1 MLRTRND
8 LINDYNN
15 LTMLTHIH
23 IWNFAIVEALDIE
36 LESGL
41 SVLTGETGAGKSILL
56 DALGLALGDRADST
70 VIRHG
75 ESRAEISVTF
85 NTSQATN
92 AEVWLKEH
100 ELDSEHECII
110 RRTVNEKGP
119 SKAFINGKP
128 ATVQQLR
135 ELAEMLVDLHGQHEH
150 QSLMKAEV
158 QQQLLDDYASHS
170 DLVSK
175 VSTSFSEWNKL
186 NTEFKKLNSAKNEQ
200 DHRLD
205 LLRYQVNELETLNLQ
220 TGESEKLD
228 IEHKRL
234 SNASQLLQT
243 TELAL
248 HVLQE
253 NDKDSIS
260 QQLSHFTLELQQLGK
275 TDNKLNEIAGL
286 LDNAM
291 IQVNEASSELHQYV
305 DNLELD
311 PQRLSY
317 LDERIS
323 TIHNLA
329 RKHHVNPDELPAL
342 LEDLQKELDSI
353 ENADGH
359 LEKLQQDI
367 VITAST
373 YQQAANDLSKSRTN
387 VAKILST
394 KVSENM
400 QELGM
405 EGGTFEVALNAY
417 EAESFHANGNEQIEF
432 LVSANPGSP
441 AKSLS
446 KVASGGEI
454 SRISLAIQVITAE
467 STRIPTLIFDEVD
480 VGIGGRVAE
489 IVGRKLKQ
497 LANHRQVI
505 CVTHLAQVA
514 ALGDHHLQVSK
525 QSDSATT
532 ISQIDYLGTQ
542 QRVKELA
549 RMMGGIEI
557 TEQTLS
563 HAEEMLSK
571 VGNG

>member
-1 MLRTRND
+1 
-8 LINDYNN
+8 
-15 LTMLTHIH
+15 MLTHIH

-75 ESRAEISVTF
+75 ENRAEISVTF
-85 NTSQATN
+85 DTSEAAN
-92 AEVWLKEH
+92 AEAWLKEH

-110 RRTVNEKGP
+110 RRTVSEKGP

-150 QSLMKAEV
+150 QSLMKADI
-158 QQQLLDDYASHS
+158 QQQLLDDYANHAT
-170 DLVSK
+170 LVNK
-175 VSTSFSEWNKL
+175 VSTSYTEWNKL
-186 NTEFKKLNSAKNEQ
+186 NTEYKKLSAAKNEQ

-205 LLRYQVNELETLNLQ
+205 LLRYQVNELETLNLLP
-220 TGESEKLD
+220 GESAQLD
-228 IEHKRL
+228 NEHKRL

-243 TELAL
+243 TEQTLHAL
-248 HVLQE
+248 E
-253 NDKDSIS
+253 ESDNGSIS
-260 QQLSHFTLELQQLGK
+260 QQLNHFTLELQQLGK
-275 TDNKLNEIAGL
+275 TDNKLNEIAAL

-291 IQVNEASSELHQYV
+291 IQLNEASSELHLYV
-305 DNLELD
+305 DSLELD

-323 TIHNLA
+323 SIHNLA
-329 RKHHVNPDELPAL
+329 RKHQVEPDELPTL
-342 LEDLQKELDSI
+342 LESLQKELDSI

-367 VITAST
+367 LNSANH
-373 YQQAANDLSKSRTN
+373 YQQASQQLSKSRTKA
-387 VAKILST
+387 AKTLST

-405 EGGTFEVALNAY
+405 EGGAFEVALNAY
-417 EAESFHANGNEQIEF
+417 ETDSFHANGNEQIEF

-454 SRISLAIQVITAE
+454 SRISLAIQVIAAE

-497 LANHRQVI
+497 LAAHRQVI

-514 ALGDHHLQVSK
+514 ALGEHHLQVSK

-532 ISQIDYLGTQ
+532 ISQINYLDQ
-542 QRVKELA
+542 PQRVKELA
-549 RMMGGIEI
+549 RMMGGVEI
-557 TEQTLS
+557 TKQTLS
-563 HAEEMLSK
+563 HAEEMLGQ

>member
-1 MLRTRND
+1 
-8 LINDYNN
+8 
-15 LTMLTHIH
+15 MLTHIH

-36 LESGL
+36 LEPGL
-41 SVLTGETGAGKSILL
+41 SILTGETGAGKSILL

-85 NTSQATN
+85 DTRHSTN
-92 AEVWLKEH
+92 AEAWLKEH

-110 RRTVNEKGP
+110 RRTVSEKGP

-150 QSLMKAEV
+150 QSLMKADV
-158 QQQLLDDYASHS
+158 QQQLLDDYANHS
-170 DLVSK
+170 DLVKKTAS
-175 VSTSFSEWNKL
+175 SFKEWNKL
-186 NTEFKKLNSAKNEQ
+186 NTEFKKLSSAKNEQ
-200 DHRLD
+200 EHRLD
-205 LLRYQVNELETLNLQ
+205 LLKYQVNELETLNLHV
-220 TGESEKLD
+220 GESKKLD
-228 IEHKRL
+228 VEYKRL
-234 SNASQLLQT
+234 SNASLLIQT
-243 TELAL
+243 TQETLSAL
-248 HVLQE
+248 EQ
-253 NDKDSIS
+253 NDKGSIS
-260 QQLSHFTLELQQLGK
+260 QQLSHFTSELQQLGK
-275 TDNKLNEIAGL
+275 ADSKLNDIASL
-286 LDNAM
+286 LGNAS
-291 IQVNEASSELHQYV
+291 IQINEASSELHQYI

-317 LDERIS
+317 LDERIG

-329 RKHHVNPDELPAL
+329 RKHNVNPDELPEL
-342 LEDLQKELDSI
+342 FQHLQKELDSI

-367 VITAST
+367 IVSAKT
-373 YQQAANDLSKSRTN
+373 YQKSADALTKSRIKH
-387 VAKILST
+387 AKVLST
-394 KVSENM
+394 KVTENM

-405 EGGTFEVALNAY
+405 EGGAFEVALNAY
-417 EAESFHANGNEQIEF
+417 ETDSFHSNGNEQVEF

-441 AKSLS
+441 AKSLT

-454 SRISLAIQVITAE
+454 SRISLAIQVIAAE

-489 IVGRKLKQ
+489 IVGLKLKQ
-497 LANHRQVI
+497 LASHRQVI

-514 ALGDHHLQVSK
+514 ALGEHHLQVSK

-532 ISQIDYLGTQ
+532 ISQINYLDQ
-542 QRVKELA
+542 AERIKELA
-549 RMMGGIEI
+549 RMMGGIKI

-571 VGNG
+571 AC

>member
-1 MLRTRND
+1 
-8 LINDYNN
+8 
-15 LTMLTHIH
+15 MLTHIH

-85 NTSQATN
+85 DTSQAAN
-92 AEVWLKEH
+92 AEAWLKKH

-150 QSLMKAEV
+150 QSLMKLDV
-158 QQQLLDDYASHS
+158 QQQLLDDYARHS
-170 DLVSK
+170 ELVNK
-175 VSTSFSEWNKL
+175 VSASFKEWNKL
-186 NTEFKKLNSAKNEQ
+186 NTEFKKLSSAKNEQ

-205 LLRYQVNELETLNLQ
+205 LLKYQVNELETLNLQ
-220 TGESEKLD
+220 KNESKHLD
-228 IEHKRL
+228 IEYKRL

-243 TELAL
+243 TEQTLHAL
-248 HVLQE
+248 EE
-253 NDKDSIS
+253 NDKGSIS
-260 QQLSHFTLELQQLGK
+260 QQISQFTSELQQLGK
-275 TDNKLNEIAGL
+275 TDNKLNDIASL
-286 LDNAM
+286 LDNAQ
-291 IQVNEASSELHQYV
+291 IQINEASSELHQYI
-305 DNLELD
+305 DSLELD

-329 RKHHVNPDELPAL
+329 RKHQVNPDALPELF
-342 LEDLQKELDSI
+342 EKLQIELDSI

-359 LEKLQQDI
+359 LEKLEQDI
-367 VITAST
+367 KTTAST
-373 YQQAANDLSKSRTN
+373 YKQAADKLSKSRAKA
-387 VAKILST
+387 AKILST

-405 EGGTFEVALNAY
+405 EGGAFEVALNAY
-417 EAESFHANGNEQIEF
+417 AEGSFHTNGNEQIEF

-454 SRISLAIQVITAE
+454 SRISLAIQVIAAE

-489 IVGRKLKQ
+489 IVGLKLKQ

-514 ALGDHHLQVSK
+514 ALGEHHLQVSK

-532 ISQIDYLGTQ
+532 ISQINYLDKPL
-542 QRVKELA
+542 RVKELA

-563 HAEEMLSK
+563 HAEEMLGK

>member
-1 MLRTRND
+1 
-8 LINDYNN
+8 
-15 LTMLTHIH
+15 MLTHIH

-36 LESGL
+36 LEPGL

-85 NTSQATN
+85 DTSKVAN
-92 AEVWLKEH
+92 AEAWLKEH

-110 RRTVNEKGP
+110 RRTVSEKGP

-150 QSLMKAEV
+150 QSLMKADI
-158 QQQLLDDYASHS
+158 QQQLLDDYANHS
-170 DLVSK
+170 DLVTK
-175 VSTSFSEWNKL
+175 VSTSFKEWNKL
-186 NTEFKKLNSAKNEQ
+186 NNEFNKLNTVKNEQ

-205 LLRYQVNELETLNLQ
+205 LLRYQVNELETINIQ
-220 TGESEKLD
+220 KGESKKLD

-234 SNASQLLQT
+234 SNASLLLQT
-243 TELAL
+243 TEQAL
-248 HVLQE
+248 HALQE
-253 NDKDSIS
+253 SDKGSIS
-260 QQLSHFTLELQQLGK
+260 QQLTYFTLELQQLGK
-275 TDNKLNEIAGL
+275 TDNKLNEIASL

-291 IQVNEASSELHQYV
+291 IQINEASTELHQYV

-323 TIHNLA
+323 SIHNLA
-329 RKHHVNPDELPAL
+329 RKHKVDADALPELF
-342 LEDLQKELDSI
+342 EQLQKELDSI
-353 ENADGH
+353 ENADDH

-367 VITAST
+367 AVIAKA
-373 YQQAANDLSKSRTN
+373 YQEAAKALTQSRTK
-387 VAKILST
+387 VAKVLST
-394 KVSENM
+394 KVTENM

-405 EGGTFEVALNAY
+405 EGGAFEIALNPY
-417 EAESFHANGNEQIEF
+417 ETELFHSNGNEQIEF

-454 SRISLAIQVITAE
+454 SRISLAIQVIAAE

-489 IVGRKLKQ
+489 IVGLKLKQ
-497 LANHRQVI
+497 LATHRQVI

-525 QSDSATT
+525 QSDAATT
-532 ISQIDYLGTQ
+532 ISQINYLDKS

-557 TEQTLS
+557 TQQTLS
-563 HAEEMLSK
+563 HAEEMLGK

>member
-1 MLRTRND
+1 
-8 LINDYNN
+8 
-15 LTMLTHIH
+15 MLTHIH

-36 LESGL
+36 LEPGL

-85 NTSQATN
+85 DTSNAKN
-92 AEVWLKEH
+92 AEAWLKEH

-110 RRTVNEKGP
+110 RRTVSEKGP

-158 QQQLLDDYASHS
+158 QQQLLDDYAAHQE
-170 DLVSK
+170 LVNK
-175 VSTSFSEWNKL
+175 VSSSFKEWNKL

-205 LLRYQVNELETLNLQ
+205 LLRYQVNELELLNIQ
-220 TGESEKLD
+220 TGESKKLD
-228 IEHKRL
+228 VEFKRL

-243 TELAL
+243 TEQTLHAL
-248 HVLQE
+248 E
-253 NDKDSIS
+253 ESDKGSIS
-260 QQLSHFTLELQQLGK
+260 QQLSHFTSELQQLGK
-275 TDNKLNEIAGL
+275 TDSKLNDIAGL
-286 LDNAM
+286 LDNSM
-291 IQVNEASSELHQYV
+291 IQINEASSELHLYV
-305 DNLELD
+305 DNLEID

-317 LDERIS
+317 LDERIGI
-323 TIHNLA
+323 IHNLA
-329 RKHHVNPDELPAL
+329 RKHQVEPDELPAL
-342 LEDLQKELDSI
+342 FERIQKELDSI

-359 LEKLQQDI
+359 LEQLQKNMI
-367 VITAST
+367 ITADT
-373 YQQAANDLSKSRTN
+373 YKQAANNLSKSR
-387 VAKILST
+387 VKSAKILSA

-405 EGGTFEVALNAY
+405 EGGAFEIVLNTY
-417 EAESFHANGNEQIEF
+417 DTESFHANGNEQIEF

-454 SRISLAIQVITAE
+454 SRISLAIQVIAAE

-489 IVGRKLKQ
+489 IVGLKLKQ
-497 LANHRQVI
+497 LASHRQVI

-525 QSDSATT
+525 QSDSAVT
-532 ISQIDYLGTQ
+532 ISQINYLDKPL
-542 QRVKELA
+542 RVKELA

-563 HAEEMLSK
+563 HAKEML
-571 VGNG
+571 G

>member
-1 MLRTRND
+1 
-8 LINDYNN
+8 
-15 LTMLTHIH
+15 MLTHIH

-85 NTSQATN
+85 DTSQTTN
-92 AEVWLKEH
+92 AEAWLKEH

-150 QSLMKAEV
+150 QSLMKADV
-158 QQQLLDDYASHS
+158 QQQLLDDYAGHS
-170 DLVSK
+170 ELVKK
-175 VSTSFSEWNKL
+175 VETSFKEWNKL
-186 NTEFKKLNSAKNEQ
+186 NNEFNKLNAAKNEQ

-205 LLRYQVNELETLNLQ
+205 LLRYQVNELETVNIQ
-220 TGESEKLD
+220 IGESEKLD
-228 IEHKRL
+228 TEYKRL

-243 TELAL
+243 TEQAL
-248 HVLQE
+248 LILQ
-253 NDKDSIS
+253 NSDKGSIS
-260 QQLSHFTLELQQLGK
+260 QQLTHFISELQQLGK
-275 TDNKLNEIAGL
+275 TDNKLNEIATL

-291 IQVNEASSELHQYV
+291 IQINEASSELHMYV

-323 TIHNLA
+323 SIHNLA
-329 RKHHVNPDELPAL
+329 RKHQVVPNDLPELFKQ
-342 LEDLQKELDSI
+342 LQKELDSI

-367 VITAST
+367 ASLAST
-373 YQQAANDLSKSRTN
+373 YQQAASKLSASRIKA
-387 VAKILST
+387 AKTLSI

-405 EGGTFEVALNAY
+405 EGGKFEVALNAY
-417 EAESFHANGNEQIEF
+417 DAESFHANGNEQIEF

-454 SRISLAIQVITAE
+454 SRISLAIQVIAAE

-489 IVGRKLKQ
+489 IVGHKLKQ

-514 ALGDHHLQVSK
+514 ALGEHHLQVSK

-532 ISQIDYLGTQ
+532 ISQIDYLDTK

-557 TEQTLS
+557 TQQTLS
-563 HAEEMLSK
+563 HAEEMLGK

>member
-1 MLRTRND
+1 
-8 LINDYNN
+8 
-15 LTMLTHIH
+15 MLTHIH

-85 NTSQATN
+85 DTREAKN
-92 AEVWLKEH
+92 AEAWLKEH

-110 RRTVNEKGP
+110 RRTVSEKGP

-150 QSLMKAEV
+150 QSLMKADI
-158 QQQLLDDYASHS
+158 QQQLLDDYANHS
-170 DLVSK
+170 DLVTQ
-175 VSTSFSEWNKL
+175 VSLSFKKWNKL
-186 NTEFKKLNSAKNEQ
+186 NTEFNKLNSAKNEQ

-205 LLRYQVNELETLNLQ
+205 LLRYQVNELEALNLQ
-220 TGESEKLD
+220 IGESDKLD
-228 IEHKRL
+228 SEHKRL

-243 TELAL
+243 TEKTLYAL
-248 HVLQE
+248 EE
-253 NDKDSIS
+253 NDKGAIS
-260 QQLSHFTLELQQLGK
+260 QQLSQLSIELHQLGK
-275 TDNKLNEIAGL
+275 TDSKLNDIAGL
-286 LDNAM
+286 LDNAT
-291 IQVNEASSELHQYV
+291 IQVNEASSELRQYV

-311 PQRLSY
+311 PQHLSY
-317 LDERIS
+317 LDERIGN
-323 TIHNLA
+323 IHNLA
-329 RKHHVNPDELPAL
+329 RKHQVNPDELPSL
-342 LEDLQKELDSI
+342 LENQQKELDSI
-353 ENADGH
+353 ENADDH
-359 LEKLQQDI
+359 LDKLQQEI
-367 VITAST
+367 ANTSST
-373 YQQAANDLSKSRTN
+373 YQQAAKDLTKSRIKA
-387 VAKILST
+387 AKILST

-405 EGGTFEVALNAY
+405 EGGVFEVALNAY
-417 EAESFHANGNEQIEF
+417 EHDSYHANGNEQIEF
-432 LVSANPGSP
+432 LVSSNPGQP
-441 AKSLS
+441 PKSLT

-454 SRISLAIQVITAE
+454 SRISLAIQVIAAE

-489 IVGRKLKQ
+489 IVGHKLKQ
-497 LANHRQVI
+497 LASHRQVI

-514 ALGDHHLQVSK
+514 ALGEHHLQVSK

-532 ISQIDYLGTQ
+532 ISQINYLDKQ

-563 HAEEMLSK
+563 HAEEMLGQ